1 MGRKKI
7 SVLKEEEL
15 LVNRLYWDDKKSIG
29 DIRRLLLWSGTRVS
43 MKIVDEKSWS
53 EIKKEH
59 IIEVAKNDDLYK
71 TMQELACLA
80 YKSGDLVLEKRLLEA
95 SRAVL
100 VRIMKEL
107 QGE

>member
-1 MGRKKI
+1 MGRKKL

-29 DIRRLLLWSGTRVS
+29 DIRRLLLWSGERVS

-53 EIKKEH
+53 DIKKEH
-59 IIEVAKNDDLYK
+59 IIAVAKTDDLYK
-71 TMQELACLA
+71 TMQELAVLA
-80 YKSGDLVLEKRLLEA
+80 YKSGDLVLEKRLLEV

-100 VRIMKEL
+100 VRVIREL
-107 QGE
+107 HGE